1 MGPAAAGCRLNT
13 TSPPLQIPITS
24 LASGSTTALNY
35 LELLGV
41 QGAIKV
47 LDMTYVTSPCLQRLA
62 ECGQITHASS
72 ASVDYVPTSAWLAAT
87 SGVQMVLTD
96 AYGTG
101 ATLTSRDVSLDATF
115 DMGLQARGEWV
126 KFVSLFFNAEATAN
140 TYYAG
145 LSSQLSADLT
155 AAQALLTAAPAAA
168 PSVAFIAYNS
178 YESGWQMYN
187 ATYKKQ
193 IVASAGGVFAPM
205 PTAAQGADYTDYA
218 FTYGALFTNVTAFKA
233 ALRGVAVVVDETA
246 SNPGSP
252 QTYTWQSFLGVMAF
266 TPSDVSSGAYPFLTN
281 SRVYRYDKAVN
292 DGAYG
297 DYGMD
302 WFANAVSQP
311 QVVVTDFLSAL
322 YPTSP
327 AARTSTTTWL
337 RNLALGQPVNVV
349 TSAQCSDP
357 GKAIATLCGGPSTY
371 LTLPRLNVTTFTPTA
386 LQTAVLALLPA
397 GSAAQVAVTDFPVA
411 ATLTLSGPA
420 VSLPL
425 GTPAFLG
432 ALGVSLGYPVV
443 TSDAY
448 AATGSSGRR
457 RQLLGSLSLG
467 IVITGL
473 GQQAATAA
481 ALLATLSNSTALLAA
496 TQAAGAT
503 GVTGAQ
509 ATNVQVSAVATV
521 TVTGTNT
528 NAGLASL
535 QSAVATGTLNTAL
548 VHAGVAQAA
557 PPSSAASLAASAQ
570 AATLVV
576 ALLAAALAL

>member
-1 MGPAAAGCRLNT
+1 MDR
-13 TSPPLQIPITS
+13 
-24 LASGSTTALNY
+24 
-35 LELLGV
+35 
-41 QGAIKV
+41 
-47 LDMTYVTSPCLQRLA
+47 QR
-62 ECGQITHASS
+62 
-72 ASVDYVPTSAWLAAT
+72 
-87 SGVQMVLTD
+87 
-96 AYGTG
+96 
-101 ATLTSRDVSLDATF
+101 
-115 DMGLQARGEWV
+115 
-126 KFVSLFFNAEATAN
+126 
-140 TYYAG
+140 
-145 LSSQLSADLT
+145 
-155 AAQALLTAAPAAA
+155 
-168 PSVAFIAYNS
+168 
-178 YESGWQMYN
+178 
-187 ATYKKQ
+187 
-193 IVASAGGVFAPM
+193 
-205 PTAAQGADYTDYA
+205 
-218 FTYGALFTNVTAFKA
+218 
-233 ALRGVAVVVDETA
+233 VDE
-246 SNPGSP
+246 
-252 QTYTWQSFLGVMAF
+252 
-266 TPSDVSSGAYPFLTN
+266 
-281 SRVYRYDKAVN
+281 SR
-292 DGAYG
+292 
-297 DYGMD
+297 
-302 WFANAVSQP
+302 F
-311 QVVVTDFLSAL
+311 VT
-322 YPTSP
+322 
-327 AARTSTTTWL
+327 R
-337 RNLALGQPVNVV
+337 
-349 TSAQCSDP
+349 CS
-357 GKAIATLCGGPSTY
+357 
-371 LTLPRLNVTTFTPTA
+371 RLNVTTFTPTA

-557 PPSSAASLAASAQ
+557 PPSSAASLAASAH